1 MSDIYKPIGDDRDV
15 SSSAAYGAGA
25 SNAYDAKS
33 SGNDTG
39 RALLAAVV
47 GGLVSGAGYL
57 VYSRLPDDQREK
69 LHGQVRQLV
78 DSRVNELRGRFN
90 I

>member
-1 MSDIYKPIGDDRDV
+1 MSDIFKPISDDRTNPSFP
-15 SSSAAYGAGA
+15 SSESYLPENSTNEAGR
-25 SNAYDAKS
+25 
-33 SGNDTG
+33 T
-39 RALLAAVV
+39 LLAAVL
-47 GGLVSGAGYL
+47 GGVVSAAGYL

-78 DSRVNELRGRFN
+78 ESRVNELRGRFN